1 VKNPHPNAT
10 VAGGTSGAGVALV
23 WLLGYLGVHI
33 SAEVAVVIAGAA
45 HSPAVD
51 QPETTADVLAGLW
64 CSVVGDEPD
73 GDEPAA

>member
-33 SAEVAVVIAGAA
+33 SAEVAVVIAGAL
-45 HSPAVD
+45 
-51 QPETTADVLAGLW
+51 TTLVLFVGRNGLAGVWNL
-64 CSVVGDEPD
+64 VKHGTGKP
-73 GDEPAA
+73 